1 MPAKSRTIA
10 LRVINGAGELQEE
23 RASIIER
30 QVVADKL
37 GFGKRH
43 IRPTRAY
50 EGRQYGRT
58 AARRDDIA
66 METGE
71 AVSPARD
78 PHWLAWGR
86 YAVYSAAA
94 TGVRA
99 KANELF
105 SSNTMKAIAVG
116 LSIVVFLCCIIL
128 AGMNAKAQEAAKAN
142 QGGAN
147 AQTQT
152 QAQGGAETEGGTG
165 AADPETTSEGQE
177 TEAPGERGTGGDAA
191 PTGAAEPSP

>member
-105 SSNTMKAIAVG
+105 SNNTMKAIAVG
-116 LSIVVFLCCIIL
+116 VSIVVFLCCIIL
-128 AGMNAKAQEAAKAN
+128 AGMNAKAQEEAANAN

-147 AQTQT
+147 AQTQ
-152 QAQGGAETEGGTG
+152 APESAETGPGTGATDPETASEGQGAAGPGETGDGGDSAPAG
-165 AADPETTSEGQE
+165 AADPG
-177 TEAPGERGTGGDAA
+177 P
-191 PTGAAEPSP
+191 